1 MGVPTLT
8 TAVATDP
15 DAGLSGAELAA
26 KYGLS
31 VAGSRPSLLKYSQ
44 QLWAY
49 RHFITHYAAAGV
61 LASFGKAK
69 LGQLWQIL
77 TPLCNIAVYYLIF
90 GIIIGTSSGIPNYLS
105 YLCLGMF
112 VFSATRDSMTNGANA
127 IARNL
132 GLIRALHFP
141 RACLPLSTTVGEFK
155 DLAIS
160 MALMLGIVLLQR
172 EPIEWR
178 WLLLI
183 PVLALQAVFNAGISM
198 FMARLGNK
206 ILDLRQL
213 LPFITRTWLY
223 ASGVMY
229 AATRFTDTD
238 RIPQWL
244 GKVLLA
250 NPMIVYI
257 ELARHALLVQVHLT
271 QIPIS
276 ETHLWMLGI
285 GWAVFMIVV
294 GYVYFWRGEQE
305 YGRG

>member
-1 MGVPTLT
+1 MPTLSI
-8 TAVATDP
+8 AVATDP

-31 VAGSRPSLLKYSQ
+31 VAGSRPGLITYSR

-69 LGQLWQIL
+69 LGQLWQVL

-90 GIIIGTSSGIPNYLS
+90 GIIIGTSKGIPHYLS

-112 VFSATRDSMTNGANA
+112 VFSATRDSMVNGANA
-127 IARNL
+127 IAKNL

-160 MALMLGIVLLQR
+160 MVIMVGIVLLQHV
-172 EPIEWR
+172 PIGPQ

-183 PVLALQAVFNAGISM
+183 PVLALQAIFNAGLSM

-213 LPFITRTWLY
+213 LPFITRTWMY

-229 AATRFTDTD
+229 AASNFTTND
-238 RIPQWL
+238 RIPHWI
-244 GKVLLA
+244 GKLVLF
-250 NPMIVYI
+250 NPMIVFI
-257 ELARHALLVQVHLT
+257 ELARHALLVPVPKT
-271 QIPIS
+271 AIPIS
-276 ETHLWMLGI
+276 DSTLWLLAV
-285 GWAVFMIVV
+285 GWAAVMIVV

>member
-1 MGVPTLT
+1 MPTLT
-8 TAVATDP
+8 TAVATDV
-15 DAGLSGAELAA
+15 DAGLSPADLAA
-26 KYGLS
+26 KYGLG
-31 VAGSRPSLLKYSQ
+31 VAGERPGLIKYSRQ
-44 QLWAY
+44 VWSY

-69 LGQLWQIL
+69 LGQLWQVL
-77 TPLCNIAVYYLIF
+77 TPLCNIGVYYLIF
-90 GIIIGTSSGIPNYLS
+90 GVLLTTSKGIPNYLS

-112 VFSATRDSMTNGANA
+112 VFSATRDSMVNGANS
-127 IARNL
+127 IAKNL
-132 GLIRALHFP
+132 GLIRALQFP

-155 DLAIS
+155 DLTIS
-160 MALMLGIVLLQR
+160 MILMLGIVLLQR
-172 EPIEWR
+172 EPLEWR
-178 WLLLI
+178 WFLLL

-206 ILDLRQL
+206 VLDLRQL

-229 AATRFTDTD
+229 AATRFTSNDH
-238 RIPQWL
+238 IPHSL
-244 GKVLLA
+244 GKLLLAA

-257 ELARHALLVQVHLT
+257 ELARHALLVQVPLT

-276 ETHLWMLGI
+276 EMHLWMLAV
-285 GWAVFMIVV
+285 GWSAFMIVV